1 MLLYHDIRITRI
13 VMIPNVV
20 IMIFGNGK
28 NDDDDDDVVLNSIK
42 VGGTLAWATGRET
55 GT

>member
-1 MLLYHDIRITRI
+1 
-13 VMIPNVV
+13 MIPNVV

-28 NDDDDDDVVLNSIK
+28 NDDDDDVVLNSIK
-42 VGGTLAWATGRET
+42 VGGTLAWATGRGT